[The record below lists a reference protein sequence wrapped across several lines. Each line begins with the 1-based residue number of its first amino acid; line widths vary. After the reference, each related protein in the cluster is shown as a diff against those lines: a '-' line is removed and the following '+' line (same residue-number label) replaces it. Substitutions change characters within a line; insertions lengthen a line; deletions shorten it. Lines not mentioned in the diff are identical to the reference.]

1 VDILWL
7 AFLSST
13 GVYEIVPGFI
23 CSLVV
28 AVVVSLMDK
37 EPDKKIT
44 GVFDRVASG
53 EDF

>member
-1 VDILWL
+1 
-7 AFLSST
+7 
-13 GVYEIVPGFI
+13 
-23 CSLVV
+23 
-28 AVVVSLMDK
+28 VSLMDK